1 MLIYHEKTDFRESNN
16 LREMKRSYLSGL
28 TKWCGKRKA
37 FELIGN
43 PVTTKMEKNDHLCH
57 LAFEALHVEGKI
69 KCTSFITCRLI
80 ISLLSVICTM
90 C

>member
-37 FELIGN
+37 FESNTEDHTEWQIMIACVIWHGTKRMNTMKDLEIG
-43 PVTTKMEKNDHLCH
+43 VESDGEWDIT
-57 LAFEALHVEGKI
+57 AFLN
-69 KCTSFITCRLI
+69 
-80 ISLLSVICTM
+80 LLTF
-90 C
+90 